1 MTDCH
6 RWGCSV
12 IGTIS
17 LSGNAKRRTFA
28 LLLAVAVLLTPI
40 ALPLANAEPNYPPTF
55 YKISADS
62 FSTRVGGKIDFKAQ
76 TFQSG
81 SIVTFDVAADGSTV
95 DSGSTDADGKG
106 VARQTITFKVV
117 GTNTVTMK
125 GTSDKGEPLTLT
137 ADIEVRAAAA
147 GDGND
152 PGANG
157 DGNNSGSNVNADSDS
172 GGVPFF
178 GGGLPRTGGEIALTV
193 LIGLALLGGGAAL
206 VAATRRRRIN

>member
-81 SIVTFDVAADGSTV
+81 STVTFDVAADGSTV
-95 DSGSTDADGKG
+95 DSGSTNADGKG

-147 GDGND
+147 DDGND

-157 DGNNSGSNVNADSDS
+157 GDNSNSNVNADSDS

-178 GGGLPRTGGEIALTV
+178 GGGLPRTGGEIAMTV